1 MTALATAGRWTPP
14 PTGRKSQWWISLLV
28 TAVVTVAVV
37 VAAVQ
42 GHDDRGASPDPS
54 PTTSLPGLFNG
65 ETFSLASDTELW
77 VSGVLITAHSG
88 SDSATLPIA
97 SYSVSGPG
105 FTTIDVWDSPKTV
118 ITIPGWGQLTA
129 EKVDAERHKDYGGDP
144 PAVLHFR
151 AVTDFPLEIGSQD
164 FPAKD

>member
-1 MTALATAGRWTPP
+1 MALA
-14 PTGRKSQWWISLLV
+14 
-28 TAVVTVAVV
+28 AVV
-37 VAAVQ
+37 VAAVAFIVVVTGQ
-42 GHDDRGASPDPS
+42 GSSHGADPT
-54 PTTSLPGLFNG
+54 PRTTTSPPGLSGG
-65 ETFSLASDTELW
+65 ETFSMDSGTELW

-129 EKVDAERHKDYGGDP
+129 EEVDAERRKDYGGEP

-151 AVTDFPLEIGSQD
+151 AVADFPLEIGSQELPTD
-164 FPAKD
+164 R